1 MQTCQQKVAHAAC
14 FLTSHQSGGKD
25 AAAEHIMEGVPMSAF
40 CGFRRKWPTLM
51 KYALIGTVSLGMG
64 LGTASAQ
71 QPADAKDHELAEMK
85 ARMDR
90 LETQNRQLME
100 MLQQR
105 QVQPASAQV
114 SSNDDVRKVVA
125 GVLKEQD
132 DKKKAD
138 EAKKKA
144 DAAANGYEVGS
155 DLSMGVRWN
164 PTNGVTFETPN
175 KDFVSHIG
183 VRFQLDDVFFNQSG
197 GLIKP
202 TPAGIGNLDD
212 GTFFRRVRPSWDG
225 TAYDIFE
232 WNVEL
237 ALEQTL
243 HGVNTWDEMWVGIKE
258 IPYIGT
264 VRVGH
269 QKTPQGFE
277 GDMVSS
283 SKAMTFLERS
293 SYTDAF
299 YQNFSTG
306 IQTTNSFMDQRA
318 TYTFM
323 YYRQDNDN
331 GINADSNGVSLT
343 DGTYGYGLRVTAL
356 PMWENNGRCFVH
368 LGASA
373 NFRDAERLPP
383 GIVGPREVQFRARPQ
398 MRDAIG
404 DFGTAPNDGNS
415 VRLVDTGKVQADG
428 SWVLGTEALWVM
440 GPLSVQA
447 EYAFAAMENAV
458 TLAGTNVRPGTP
470 VGTHLGDVWF
480 NGGYIQVSYFL
491 TGENRGYDRRLGREA
506 STYIAG
512 APNET
517 FFFVRDEDNRIH
529 WGSGAWELAARLNHL
544 TLNSDRINGGETNAL
559 ELGVNWYLSNNLKFQ
574 FEYLWQDRFDM
585 KPGVNSGSLNGLG
598 IRTQF
603 FF

>member
-1 MQTCQQKVAHAAC
+1 
-14 FLTSHQSGGKD
+14 
-25 AAAEHIMEGVPMSAF
+25 MSVF
-40 CGFRRKWPTLM
+40 GGFRRKWPTLM

-71 QPADAKDHELAEMK
+71 QPGDAKERELAEMK

-125 GVLKEQD
+125 GILKEQD

-138 EAKKKA
+138 EAKKKQE
-144 DAAANGYEVGS
+144 AAEKGYEVGT

-183 VRFQLDDVFFNQSG
+183 VRFQLDSVFFNQSG
-197 GLIKP
+197 GLDHP
-202 TPAGIGNLDD
+202 TPAGITNLQD
-212 GTFFRRVRPSWDG
+212 GVFFRRVRPSWDG

-232 WNVEL
+232 WNVEP

-243 HGVNTWDEMWVGIKE
+243 HGIPTWDEMWVGIKE
-258 IPYIGT
+258 IPLIGT

-269 QKTPQGFE
+269 QKTPQGLE

-293 SYTDAF
+293 AYTDAF

-306 IQTTNSFMDQRA
+306 IQLTNSVADQRA

-323 YYRQDNDN
+323 FYRQDNDN
-331 GINADSNGVSLT
+331 GVNADGNGVSFQ
-343 DGTYGYGLRVTAL
+343 DGAYAYGLRLTAL
-356 PMWENNGRCFVH
+356 PLWESNGRCFIHV
-368 LGASA
+368 GASA
-373 NFRDAERLPP
+373 NWRLAEKLDNNAGLPQ
-383 GIVGPREVQFRARPQ
+383 GGVIGPREVEFRARPQ
-398 MRDAIG
+398 LRDAIG
-404 DFGTAPNDGNS
+404 DFGTTPLTGNS
-415 VRLVDTGKVQADG
+415 KRLVDTGLVKANSDTI
-428 SWVLGTEALWVM
+428 LGTEFLSVM

-447 EYAFAAMENAV
+447 EYGFAAINNAV
-458 TLAGTNVRPGTP
+458 TLPSTNVRPGTP

-480 NGGYIQVSYFL
+480 NGGYVEVSYFL
-491 TGENRGYDRRLGREA
+491 TGENRIYDRRLGRLG
-506 STYIAG
+506 STYIAN
-512 APNET
+512 PNET
-517 FFFVRDEDNRIH
+517 FFLIRDEDDRIQ
-529 WGSGAWELAARLNHL
+529 WGKGAWELAARLNHL

-585 KPGVNSGSLNGLG
+585 KPGVNSGSLNGFG